1 MAGRNA
7 HQFLEHP
14 PEDAALGVSP
24 AIGEQGAEA
33 LELRLGPPLRPA
45 PRPGELDL
53 FESGAVEPEFLVG
66 GRQVFPG
73 RVEERAG
80 SQVFLRFG
88 MSGDAGEEPPQ
99 PPRHVAERAQ
109 HPDRPLAERF
119 AGIRDELHRID
130 AVDVAQTL
138 AGWAGALWAIEAE
151 ELRLWRGVA
160 HAAGRAGIRAG
171 EHEIGN
177 WGRGNWGRE
186 RFSQTALTAAAGRGR
201 DPFGRRKTAPVPS
214 FIDGHDHLAA
224 AGLQGECHRLSE
236 PAAGGLRWNQPI
248 DDDVDRVLDLL
259 LERRRIL
266 DPADGAVDA
275 GARKPLADEI
285 SEQIAMLSLGV
296 ADERCEQHH
305 SRPVSRGEDSLHDLI
320 ARLRLQHA
328 VAPRAVGRADPCI
341 EHAEE
346 VVDLGHRGDRRP
358 RVGARRLLRDRDRG
372 RESGHAVDVGSRQL
386 PEKLPGEG
394 GQALDIPPL
403 PFGVERVERQA
414 RLARATHAGKTD
426 EPAPWQPHRDVAEVV
441 FPGSAD
447 DDRWDVHAWLA
458 TRGAGGGIGRRIV
471 ALDSPWGV
479 PYHRVSRGK
488 SARGRTLPGAVAQLG
503 ERGVRNAEVGS
514 SILLR
519 STVRLIGHPW
529 PDQP

>member
-1 MAGRNA
+1 MAGRYA
-7 HQFLEHP
+7 HQLLEHP
-14 PEDAALGVSP
+14 PEDAALGVPP
-24 AIGEQGAEA
+24 AVGEQRAEP
-33 LELRLGPPLRPA
+33 LKLRLRSPLRPA

-53 FESGAVEPEFLVG
+53 FESGAVEPEFLVC

-73 RVEERAG
+73 CVEERAG

-88 MSGDAGEEPPQ
+88 MGGDAGEEPPQ
-99 PPRHVAERAQ
+99 PPWHVAERAQ

-171 EHEIGN
+171 EHEI
-177 WGRGNWGRE
+177 RNWGRE
-186 RFSQTALTAAAGRGR
+186 RFSQTAPTAAVGRGR
-201 DPFGRRKTAPVPS
+201 GPFARRKTAPVPS
-214 FIDGHDHLAA
+214 FLDGHDHLAA
-224 AGLQGECHRLSE
+224 AGLQGERHRLSE

-248 DDDVDRVLDLL
+248 DNDVDRVFDLL

-266 DPADGAVDA
+266 HPADGAVYA
-275 GARKPLADEI
+275 GACKPLADEI
-285 SEQIAMLSLGV
+285 SEQIAVLPLGV
-296 ADERCEQHH
+296 ADERGQEHH
-305 SRPVSRGEDSLHDLI
+305 PRTVPRREDPLHDLVPRLGLEHGV
-320 ARLRLQHA
+320 AR
-328 VAPRAVGRADPCI
+328 RAVGRADPRV

-414 RLARATHAGKTD
+414 RLARATDAGKAD
-426 EPAPWQPHRDVAEVV
+426 KPAPRQPHRDVAEIV
-441 FPGSAD
+441 FPGSSD
-447 DDRWDVHAWLA
+447 DDRWDVHAGLA

-519 STVRLIGHPW
+519 SITRLIGHPW